1 MQEEQICGLSATEI
15 EELKEKHGALVL
27 VEVTYAGKKQQVIF
41 KEPTFKQLEAL
52 SSISKSNEM
61 KAVQSA
67 YANYIVKADEEIQN
81 RDMLKAKAVGAL
93 MVRMQ
98 NTTAE
103 AKNL

>member
-1 MQEEQICGLSATEI
+1 MQEERICGLTAEEI
-15 EELKEKHGALVL
+15 EQLKEEHGALVL

-52 SSISKSNEM
+52 TAISKSNEM

-81 RDMLKAKAVGAL
+81 RDMLKAKAVEAL
-93 MVRMQ
+93 MARMQ
-98 NTTAE
+98 KTTAE